1 MTKPDDRL
9 MFLLFTA
16 QQKLRNYL
24 NQSLQED
31 NVRITVPQAGILF
44 LLKGRENRTMSEIG
58 QLLNLDNSTVTGL
71 ADRLEKAGF
80 LTRNSNPLDRRSS
93 YLNITPAGIAEAD
106 KARAVFHRVNSEV
119 KEGFSAEEIE
129 AYKKVLSSFFH
140 KFENAKKNQVTSE
153 Q

>member
-71 ADRLEKAGF
+71 ADRLEKAGYV
-80 LTRNSNPLDRRSS
+80 TREPNPGDRRAWHLHLTAQGRGEAQKASRVVGRV
-93 YLNITPAGIAEAD
+93 NAEVKAGISEQDMDAF
-106 KARAVFHRVNSEV
+106 KRVLN
-119 KEGFSAEEIE
+119 GFS
-129 AYKKVLSSFFH
+129 KKFR
-140 KFENAKKNQVTSE
+140 K
-153 Q
+153 